1 VLFGETLITHE
12 LVKQLQDLNEVIA
25 LSALLKEEKIKGK
38 ILQRLREIA
47 FPLQKLKMFA
57 YPEEVAKELDQ
68 PTIGEYE

>member
-1 VLFGETLITHE
+1 MLFCETLITHE

-47 FPLQKLKMFA
+47 FPL
-57 YPEEVAKELDQ
+57 EIEL
-68 PTIGEYE
+68 